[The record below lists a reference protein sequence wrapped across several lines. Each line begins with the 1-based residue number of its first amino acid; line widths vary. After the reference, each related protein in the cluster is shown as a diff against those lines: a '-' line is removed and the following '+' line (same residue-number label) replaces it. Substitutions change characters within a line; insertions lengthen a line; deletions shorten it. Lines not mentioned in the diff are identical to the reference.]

1 MRLSPRSRRFT
12 LIELLVVIAIIAI
25 LAAMLLPALNSARK
39 KARATQCI
47 STLKQLGNAE
57 LFYSGDNN
65 EFILGYNSP
74 GGAVTWYKVLYK
86 YLPKLCSRKIGSTV
100 KEAVPLCPEVPSAVG
115 TMFKDYPGCS
125 TSAKFNPYIITEA
138 AHGGYGKSAM
148 TGLASKPGTYPY
160 FKRGGV
166 RRPSMK
172 AALYEGW
179 YAGGLGDA
187 PEHWDNI
194 TGYGTTAWGRHTSL
208 ASNFLFQDGHAAALR
223 YFPGTFNSIRVFKN
237 VMDLKFSSFPA
248 GFAIPGF

>member
-1 MRLSPRSRRFT
+1 MRLSPRARRFT

-86 YLPKLCSRKIGSTV
+86 YLPKLCSRKIGSSV
-100 KEAVPLCPEVPSAVG
+100 KEAVPLCSETQSYVG
-115 TMFKDYPGCS
+115 AMFKDLGGS
-125 TSAKFNPYIITEA
+125 TGAKFNPYIITEA
-138 AHGGYGKSAM
+138 SHGGYGKSAM

-179 YAGGLGDA
+179 SAGGLGDD
-187 PEHWDNI
+187 PVHWDNI
-194 TGYGTTAWGRHTSL
+194 TGYGTTAWSRHTNL
-208 ASNFLFQDGHAAALR
+208 ASNFLFQDGHAASLR

-237 VMDLKFSSFPA
+237 VMDLKFNTFPA
-248 GFAIPGF
+248 GFSVPGF